1 MSQPTASAGGLGME
15 REDPSVGRPPHG
27 DETMTDVRPRR
38 RPLATLI
45 ELIPALALLLC
56 SVSSDMVAIL
66 GGDPVGLWR
75 VLPAGPVAGDWLG
88 AEVSSTAFLLV
99 GIALLR
105 RKRIGYWMALA
116 MVAGSLVVQG
126 AALDHPASVVT
137 ALVVGVVLLATRGR
151 YHAGTGRRET
161 ILAGG
166 LLTGG
171 IVLAAAAALA
181 VATGADALGTAL
193 DAVGSLLD
201 LATPV
206 AVPGLATVGAL
217 LVAARVAYVLAS
229 VLMLDPRH
237 DDRSPDAVATAKA
250 TLRRV
255 GSGALFPYQ
264 LAPECT
270 AWTDDAGTAAL
281 AVAPVGRVEVALGD
295 PAGEPAAAMGVL
307 DGWLDRCHRD
317 DLAPVVYQGSRELA
331 SRLARRGW
339 VSVLVGREAILDPT
353 AFDLSSP
360 RLANLRHT
368 VTRSRKGGIS
378 TVWSRDGIAGLGNP
392 GIAEAIVRLDAEWR
406 RTAGPQM
413 GFTVGRFDPLEAGH
427 SAIAV
432 ALDAEER
439 PTAFVVLRPTGS
451 DGGWM
456 LDVMRRARG
465 GVPGAL
471 EACLVAAIAA
481 LGEAGVTRLS
491 LGLAPLAGLDP
502 RSPSRAER
510 WLALGARLV
519 RPVYNHEG
527 LEFFKDKFGPVW
539 EPRFLLVSSWTSL
552 STAVI
557 ALLRLH
563 LGGGWGRVVK
573 SVAAGLIP
581 AR

>member
-1 MSQPTASAGGLGME
+1 MASAAGLDIE
-15 REDPSVGRPPHG
+15 RERRSDGRPPLG
-27 DETMTDVRPRR
+27 DEPMTDARPRR
-38 RPLATLI
+38 HPMAMLI
-45 ELIPALALLLC
+45 ELAPALALLLC

-66 GGDPVGLWR
+66 GGDPIGLWR
-75 VLPAGPVAGDWLG
+75 VLPAGPVVGDWMG

-105 RKRIGYWMALA
+105 RKQIGYWMALA
-116 MVAGSLVVQG
+116 MVAGSVVVQG
-126 AALDHPASVVT
+126 ATLGHPGAVIT
-137 ALVVGVVLLATRGR
+137 ALGVGVILLATRGR

-161 ILAGG
+161 ILAGA
-166 LLTGG
+166 LLAGG
-171 IVLAAAAALA
+171 VVLATAAALA
-181 VATGADALGTAL
+181 TATGADAVGTAA

-217 LVAARVAYVLAS
+217 LVAARVAYILAS
-229 VLMLDPRH
+229 VLVLDPRH
-237 DDRSPDAVATAKA
+237 DDRSQAEVDAARA

-255 GSGALFPYQ
+255 GRGSLFPYQ
-264 LAPECT
+264 VAPECT
-270 AWTDDAGTAAL
+270 AWTDAAATAAL
-281 AVAPVGRVEVALGD
+281 AVAAVGRVEVALGD
-295 PAGEPAAAMGVL
+295 PAGEPAAANGVL
-307 DGWLDRCHRD
+307 DAWLDRCHRD
-317 DLAPVVYQGSRELA
+317 DLAPVVYQGSAELA
-331 SRLARRGW
+331 TRLARRGW
-339 VSVLVGREAILDPT
+339 ASVLAGREAILDPT
-353 AFDLSSP
+353 VFDLSTP

-368 VTRSRKGGIS
+368 VTRSRKGGIT
-378 TVWSRDGIAGLGNP
+378 TVWSRDGIAGLGDP
-392 GIAEAIVRLDAEWR
+392 GIVEAVVRLDREWR

-432 ALDAEER
+432 ALDADGQ

-451 DGGWM
+451 DSGWM

-471 EACLVAAIAA
+471 EACLVAAIVA
-481 LGEAGVTRLS
+481 LGEAGVSRLS

-510 WLALGARLV
+510 WLARGTRLAR
-519 RPVYNHEG
+519 PFYNHQG
-527 LEFFKDKFGPVW
+527 LAFFKDKFGPVW
-539 EPRFLLVSSWTSL
+539 EPRYLLVPSWTSL